1 MGARWGFRALS
12 VAVVATLLHA
22 FAFISAPAS
31 ALTFEFPPTLN
42 EVTREIGLSG
52 TIRSVVVRT
61 DMGHIVVAPSSTH
74 KIRIHETWNYARSTV
89 THSLRAGVLT
99 VIADCPRDNINF
111 NKCSDDL
118 TLFVP
123 SAVTVDAKSQFGDV
137 VTKSLKGAEKLAT
150 NFGDIVASKLS
161 ASSVSG
167 TTDYGSVVFDLVSAP
182 TKATGESNFG
192 DVSMK
197 VPAGVYDVTA
207 ATDFG
212 DVSVK
217 GITRDDDASRHLT
230 ATSDYGDVAI
240 SRR

>member
-12 VAVVATLLHA
+12 VAVAATLLCA
-22 FAFISAPAS
+22 LSATQAS
-31 ALTFEFPPTLN
+31 ALTIEFPPTLN
-42 EVTREIGLSG
+42 EVTREIALSG
-52 TIRSVVVRT
+52 TIRSVIVRT
-61 DMGHIVVAPSSTH
+61 DMGHIVVAPASSH

-89 THSLRAGVLT
+89 THSLASGVLT
-99 VIADCPRDNINF
+99 VIANCPRDNLNF

-123 SAVTVDAKSQFGDV
+123 SAVTVDAKSRFGDV
-137 VTKSLKGAEKLAT
+137 VTKSLKGAEKLST
-150 NFGDIVASKLS
+150 DFGDIVASKLS
-161 ASSVSG
+161 ASSISAS
-167 TTDYGSVVFDLVSAP
+167 TDYGRVVFDLVSAP
-182 TKATGESNFG
+182 TKAFGSSNFG

-207 ATDFG
+207 DTDFG

-217 GITRDDDASRHLT
+217 GITRDGDATRQLT
-230 ATSDYGDVAI
+230 ATSNYGDISI